1 MAGLDDIAEQKE
13 WTDAISSVIAFE
25 GTGRAD
31 DLLDEV
37 VAVARR
43 SGGRVPFA
51 ANTAYINTIPLEA
64 QPEYPANREIER
76 RIRAAIRWNAA
87 AIVVKANKESSELG
101 GHIASF
107 QSAAT
112 LYDTGF
118 MHFWHA
124 PSETHGGDLIF
135 VQGHSSPGIYAR
147 AFVEGRLTED
157 QLINFRQETGGKGLS
172 SYPHPWL
179 MPDFWQF
186 PTVSMG
192 LGPLMAI
199 YQARFL
205 KYLNGRGLADTSN
218 RHVWMF
224 CGDGE
229 MDEPES
235 LGAISLAGRERLDNL
250 IFVINC
256 NLQRLDGPVRGNGKI
271 VQELEANFRGA
282 GWNVIKVL
290 WGAGWDELIASDTTG
305 RLRQLMEECLDG
317 DYQDFKSKDGAY
329 VRKHFF
335 GRYPETAAMVAGWTD
350 DRIWALTRGGH
361 DPTKVYAAYKAAV
374 ECKGKP
380 VLILAK
386 TVKGYGMGSAGEGQM
401 ITHQAKKMGVD
412 ALKHFRDRF
421 QIPVSDEDLPKL
433 PFLTLAEG
441 SAELKYLKERRA
453 ALGGYL
459 PSRRAKSD
467 VVLEVPPL
475 SAFNAQL
482 VASGEGRQFSTTM
495 ALVRILNVLL
505 RDKSLGKRIVPIVP
519 DESRTFGMEGMF
531 RQYGIFSQ
539 LGQLYRPQDA
549 DQLMYYKED
558 KSGQMLQEGINE
570 PGAMSSW
577 IAAATS
583 YSTSN
588 CPMIPFYIYYSMF
601 GFQRIGDLA
610 WAAGDSR
617 ARGFLIGGTSG
628 RTTLNGEGL
637 QHEDGHS
644 HILSATSPNCISY
657 DPTFAYEVAVIVQ
670 DGLRRMIAEQED
682 VFYYITVLNENYE
695 HPAMPEGAEEGIKKG
710 MYLLKAA
717 DPANKGH
724 KVQLMGS
731 GAILR
736 EVMAGADLLA
746 EDFGIAA
753 DVWSVT
759 SFTELAREAAAVE
772 RWNMLHPEEPPRVP
786 YVTACMAGRGEAP
799 AIASTDYMK
808 LFAEQIRPYV
818 PSAYHVLGA
827 DGFGRSDFRRRL
839 RHHFEVDRHF
849 VAVAAL
855 KALADENK
863 APSLKVTEAIK
874 KYGIDPEKAY
884 PAKA

>member
-467 VVLEVPPL
+467 VVLEVPRSRP
-475 SAFNAQL
+475 
-482 VASGEGRQFSTTM
+482 ST
-495 ALVRILNVLL
+495 
-505 RDKSLGKRIVPIVP
+505 P
-519 DESRTFGMEGMF
+519 
-531 RQYGIFSQ
+531 
-539 LGQLYRPQDA
+539 
-549 DQLMYYKED
+549 
-558 KSGQMLQEGINE
+558 
-570 PGAMSSW
+570 SSW
-577 IAAATS
+577 RAARDAS
-583 YSTSN
+583 S
-588 CPMIPFYIYYSMF
+588 
-601 GFQRIGDLA
+601 Q
-610 WAAGDSR
+610 
-617 ARGFLIGGTSG
+617 
-628 RTTLNGEGL
+628 
-637 QHEDGHS
+637 
-644 HILSATSPNCISY
+644 
-657 DPTFAYEVAVIVQ
+657 
-670 DGLRRMIAEQED
+670 
-682 VFYYITVLNENYE
+682 
-695 HPAMPEGAEEGIKKG
+695 
-710 MYLLKAA
+710 
-717 DPANKGH
+717 
-724 KVQLMGS
+724 
-731 GAILR
+731 
-736 EVMAGADLLA
+736 
-746 EDFGIAA
+746 
-753 DVWSVT
+753 
-759 SFTELAREAAAVE
+759 
-772 RWNMLHPEEPPRVP
+772 PPWRL
-786 YVTACMAGRGEAP
+786 C
-799 AIASTDYMK
+799 AS
-808 LFAEQIRPYV
+808 
-818 PSAYHVLGA
+818 
-827 DGFGRSDFRRRL
+827 
-839 RHHFEVDRHF
+839 
-849 VAVAAL
+849 
-855 KALADENK
+855 
-863 APSLKVTEAIK
+863 
-874 KYGIDPEKAY
+874 
-884 PAKA
+884 